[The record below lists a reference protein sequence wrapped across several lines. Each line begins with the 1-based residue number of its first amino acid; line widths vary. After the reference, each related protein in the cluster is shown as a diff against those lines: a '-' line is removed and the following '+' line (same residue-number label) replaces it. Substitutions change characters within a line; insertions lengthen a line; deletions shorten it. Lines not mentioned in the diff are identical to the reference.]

1 LPEILSKYI
10 ECYVYKIFDNEVK
23 YLLLKRSKE
32 KEPYPGIWQIV
43 TGRIEPNE
51 EAYKTALR
59 EVQEETGLKP
69 VKCFVAPKVNQFY
82 TSYGDKIFLIP
93 VFVIN
98 VESKNVILSDEHTL
112 YEWLSFENAFK
123 RIHWYSQKENLQI
136 INEILSGKIEN
147 TMVEITN
154 K

>member
-1 LPEILSKYI
+1 
-10 ECYVYKIFDNEVK
+10 
-23 YLLLKRSKE
+23 
-32 KEPYPGIWQIV
+32 
-43 TGRIEPNE
+43 
-51 EAYKTALR
+51 
-59 EVQEETGLKP
+59 
-69 VKCFVAPKVNQFY
+69 
-82 TSYGDKIFLIP
+82 LIP

-112 YEWLSFENAFK
+112 YECLSFENAFK